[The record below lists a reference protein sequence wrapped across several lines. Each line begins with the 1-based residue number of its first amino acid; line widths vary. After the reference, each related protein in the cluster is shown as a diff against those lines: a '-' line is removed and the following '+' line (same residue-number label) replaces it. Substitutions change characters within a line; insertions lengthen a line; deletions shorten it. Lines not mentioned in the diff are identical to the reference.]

1 MNEEEGLLAKFD
13 KEGLLETLNEFYK
26 NYIVDTVHGSF
37 QVFQSFTYGEMVIS
51 LLLTAIFLLMVAKWF
66 WEVVR

>member
-1 MNEEEGLLAKFD
+1 MNKDDLISA
-13 KEGLLETLNEFYK
+13 LNEFYK

-51 LLLTAIFLLMVAKWF
+51 LLLAGIFLLMLLKWF
-66 WEVVR
+66 WEVIR